1 MGRSMAHETEK
12 IYDVKV
18 APTAYRDLN
27 SHFYFL
33 ARVSEPAAERLKNT
47 LLKDIR
53 SLEKM
58 PGRGAPYE
66 RRGIPQGKY
75 RYLLSADRYRIV
87 YYIAGDIVRVNGIE
101 DCRMENV
108 SEFH

>member
-1 MGRSMAHETEK
+1 MGRSMAHKAEK
-12 IYDVKV
+12 VYDVKV
-18 APTAYRDLN
+18 APTAYHNLN

-33 ARVSEPAAERLKNT
+33 ARVSELAAEHLKKV

-53 SLEKM
+53 SLEKI
-58 PGRGAPYE
+58 PERNPPYE
-66 RRGIPQGKY
+66 RRGIPPGKY
-75 RYLLSADRYRIV
+75 RYMLSAHRYRIV
-87 YYIAGDIVRVNGIE
+87 YYITGNIVRVNGIE